1 VAKMISENDV
11 NAIVELIDKRFN
23 DVMEAN
29 SIEASEDNFQ
39 YIWIKGIYSDIKEYL
54 KVALQ

>member
-1 VAKMISENDV
+1 MISENDLKT
-11 NAIVELIDKRFN
+11 IVELIDKRFN

-39 YIWIKGIYSDIKEYL
+39 YVWIRGIYNDIKKYL
-54 KVALQ
+54 SISLK

>member
-1 VAKMISENDV
+1 MISENDIKT
-11 NAIVELIDKRFN
+11 IVELIDKRFN

-39 YIWIKGIYSDIKEYL
+39 YVWIKGIYSDIKEYL
-54 KVALQ
+54 SISLK

>member
-1 VAKMISENDV
+1 MISENDV

-39 YIWIKGIYSDIKEYL
+39 YIWIKGIYTDIKEYL

>member
-1 VAKMISENDV
+1 MISENDIKT
-11 NAIVELIDKRFN
+11 IVELIDKRFN

-39 YIWIKGIYSDIKEYL
+39 YVWIRGIYNDIKEYL
-54 KVALQ
+54 SISLK